1 MRLPSRNVAHKEW
14 KNIYMLMSLI
24 NIIAGLFLMV
34 ARAFV
39 LSKMWAWFIVSQFI
53 TVPHLPYGTAM
64 GISLIVGLLSSSR
77 YYSLEEINKMKLVSS
92 GDRSEALLWNTFIQ
106 IIAVVSIF
114 ITAWVLHLF
123 M

>member
-1 MRLPSRNVAHKEW
+1 
-14 KNIYMLMSLI
+14 MLMSLI
-24 NIIAGLFLMV
+24 NIIASLFLMV

-39 LSKMWAWFIVSQFI
+39 LSKMWAWFIVSQFVTI
-53 TVPHLPYGTAM
+53 PNLPYGTAM

-77 YYSLEEINKMKLVSS
+77 YYSMEEINKMKLVSS
-92 GDRSEALLWNTFIQ
+92 EDRSEALLWNTFIQ

-114 ITAWVLHLF
+114 ITAWILHLF